1 VFVHGLNAHSR
12 NQYPYEAWTH
22 DNGAFW
28 PTFFLAED
36 IPCARIFVYGYN
48 SNISNPQVM
57 STASVRDHADTMLN
71 LLDMERDPLQVAMT
85 SLIKFAKNSHNS

>member
-1 VFVHGLNAHSR
+1 VFVHGLNPHSR

-22 DNGAFW
+22 ENGVFW

-36 IPCARIFVYGYN
+36 IPYARIFVYGYN

-57 STASVRDHADTMLN
+57 STASVRDHADTLLN
-71 LLDMERDPLQVAMT
+71 LLDMERDSLQVDDI
-85 SLIKFAKNSHNS
+85 SHRYNNSNDS